1 MLLEAKL
8 RLTALTKKQKQLDIN
23 GDGKI
28 DSTDLKKLRQG
39 KKPVKAA
46 PNRTARAT

>member
-1 MLLEAKL
+1 MKIEAIK
-8 RLTALTKKQKQLDIN
+8 RLMADKPLTKKQKQLDIN

-28 DSTDLKKLRQG
+28 DSTDLKKLREG

-46 PNRTARAT
+46 D